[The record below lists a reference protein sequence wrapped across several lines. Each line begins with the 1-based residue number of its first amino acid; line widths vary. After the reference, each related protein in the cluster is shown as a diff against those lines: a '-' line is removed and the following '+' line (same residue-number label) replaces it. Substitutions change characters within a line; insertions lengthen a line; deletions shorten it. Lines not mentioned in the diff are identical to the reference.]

1 MLKEFLIKKR
11 IFLIVILIFIYN
23 ASDKY
28 KNVKNVIKLNKIK
41 NEENNLENDDYVI
54 KSRVNKLRYHF
65 KDEINNR
72 KLFNINYSLESYIN
86 ISKNRSFEDNA
97 VFIYNKT
104 GMLNITKLELYIGI
118 KNINI
123 NNSLMNNI
131 HISMSFDKK
140 YTDLSL
146 ISIASILNTSNDNTY
161 IHFHILGLNFGF
173 EEIKKIIEL
182 RRINNRVNFI
192 FYNAKQAEYDF
203 KIGLKDHRGI
213 GNYAKLLIPEI
224 INNTNKTIIID
235 SGDTLCQKDLSELY
249 FYNIGENYF
258 GWVMDQIAG
267 NYKITGDKFMSNNFH
282 PNTGVMLVNIKKYKK
297 DRLYKKALF
306 MTKSYKFFSC
316 PTQDILITISN
327 YKFKFIPL
335 KYNLHIYYRSKEEVE
350 KKIRSDWLNNFLK
363 TQRFSPYRYTLY
375 EIYEAMDDPAI
386 YHFYL
391 RKIQHR
397 KECDQM
403 VINWINYAKLARVYE
418 ILKLKYPIPFSCEF
432 NLTFTKFL

>member
-1 MLKEFLIKKR
+1 MLKEFLINKR

-28 KNVKNVIKLNKIK
+28 KIVKKVIKLNKTK

-97 VFIYNKT
+97 IFIYNKT
-104 GMLNITKLELYIGI
+104 GMLNITKLELYIEI

-131 HISMSFDKK
+131 HISMSFDKQ

-249 FYNIGENYF
+249 FYNIGEN
-258 GWVMDQIAG
+258 
-267 NYKITGDKFMSNNFH
+267 
-282 PNTGVMLVNIKKYKK
+282 
-297 DRLYKKALF
+297 
-306 MTKSYKFFSC
+306 
-316 PTQDILITISN
+316 
-327 YKFKFIPL
+327 
-335 KYNLHIYYRSKEEVE
+335 
-350 KKIRSDWLNNFLK
+350 
-363 TQRFSPYRYTLY
+363 
-375 EIYEAMDDPAI
+375 
-386 YHFYL
+386 
-391 RKIQHR
+391 
-397 KECDQM
+397 
-403 VINWINYAKLARVYE
+403 
-418 ILKLKYPIPFSCEF
+418 
-432 NLTFTKFL
+432 